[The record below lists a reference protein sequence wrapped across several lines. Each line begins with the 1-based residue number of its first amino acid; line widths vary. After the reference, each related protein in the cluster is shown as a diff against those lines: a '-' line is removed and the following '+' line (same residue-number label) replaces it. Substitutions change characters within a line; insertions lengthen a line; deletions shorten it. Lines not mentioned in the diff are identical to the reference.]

1 MLGRYTA
8 AMTHSRW
15 FWSIVALVAGA
26 CIALASFLARTHH
39 MELKQSFDGWAS
51 AVIFGAIWAAVAQY
65 VFVQLPA
72 RRVTENAV
80 RIVLFE
86 LAVNHG
92 QLAYRRSVLLPTLS
106 FAMFDAHGPTV
117 IGALDADA
125 GRKLV
130 ALYSLLRVYVVV
142 RPDDADLERAL
153 AAQRDEAKG
162 FLEGVFVGVARLK
175 IRDDRPVKV
184 LRDAFDA
191 AYDAPKPKPFPKNA
205 NWLTRLLR

>member
-26 CIALASFLARTHH
+26 CLALASLLAVTRA

-51 AVIFGAIWAAVAQY
+51 AVIFGAIWAVVAQY

-86 LAVNHG
+86 LSVNYG
-92 QLAYRRSVLLPTLS
+92 QLAYRRSAILPTLS
-106 FAMFDAHGPTV
+106 FAVFDAHGPTV

-125 GRKLV
+125 GRNLV
-130 ALYSLLRVYVVV
+130 ALYSLLRLYVVA
-142 RPDDADLERAL
+142 RPDDVGLERAL
-153 AAQRDEAKG
+153 AEQHDEAKD

-184 LRDAFDA
+184 LHDAFHA
-191 AYDAPKPKPFPKNA
+191 AYAAPKPKPFPKNA
-205 NWLTRLLR
+205 NWLSRLLR